1 MVPRFADA
9 DDEAGAD
16 DEDDDG
22 AGSEVCRIVLGEPVG
37 CDPPLD
43 EASSCVASFSG
54 VEEDEDDE
62 SWPLEP
68 DDE

>member
-1 MVPRFADA
+1 MPRFADD

-22 AGSEVCRIVLGEPVG
+22 AGSEVCRIVLGEPAG

-43 EASSCVASFSG
+43 EASSWVASFSCAG
-54 VEEDEDDE
+54 EEEDDDE
-62 SWPLEP
+62 SWLLEP